1 MLIVEDQEIM
11 RNSLREFL
19 QAAFPEETIR
29 EAQNAR
35 QALELCRKHPF
46 RLVLMDVQLPD
57 GNGIDLTAKVK
68 AMLPGTAV
76 IVVSQHSAQ
85 PYVERALGAGAAAYI
100 TKDKVYR
107 ELLPEI
113 ERQLGLQ
120 PKRGSGDAE

>member
-1 MLIVEDQEIM
+1 M

-19 QAAFPEETIR
+19 QAAYPDATIR
-29 EAQNAR
+29 EAGNAA
-35 QALELCRKHPF
+35 QAMEMCRKHPP

-57 GNGIDLTAKVK
+57 GNGIDLTAEVK
-68 AMLPGTAV
+68 AMLPGTTV

-85 PYVERALGAGAAAYI
+85 PYVERALEAGAAAYI

-113 ERQLGLQ
+113 ERQLGLR
-120 PKRGSGDAE
+120 PTRGSEDTQ